1 MSETIRHA
9 ADFQPSL
16 KRAIGPKLLFFF
28 VLGDILGTGIYA
40 LIGSVAGQIG
50 GALWLPFLLAFG
62 VAFLTAFSYLELV
75 GKYPRAA
82 GAALYTQRAFGVPF
96 LTFLVAFAVMSSG
109 ITSAGAAARAFAA
122 TYLQPFAPWPV
133 LPVAIGFLI
142 VLGLIN
148 FRGVAESVKI
158 NLVLTGIELSGLLIV
173 IAIGVYA
180 VGNGQGEPSRLLEI
194 DTADR
199 NLLQAISAATSLAFF
214 AMVGFEDSVNMVEE
228 CRDPARIFPRSLL
241 SGLIAAGLIYA
252 LVALTASLLVPAE
265 ALSAARSDA
274 LLKVVAVGAPGFP
287 LKVFAGIGLLAVIN
301 SALINMLMASRLLYG
316 MANERILPP
325 VFGAVHA
332 SRRTP
337 WVSILFTTAIAVGLV
352 AAAGEDGVR
361 KLGGTTALL
370 LLCVFTGVNIACLVL
385 RREKVEHVHF
395 RAPSWAPVLGAIL
408 CGYLALPVLSGRP
421 ASDYAIA
428 LTLLGVGAVL
438 WGINRWWI
446 GRTTSIRKS
455 NDGRMTGERR
465 LRPDGEAGR
474 KGNARSS

>member
-1 MSETIRHA
+1 MSETGEPTVESRPA
-9 ADFQPSL
+9 L

-28 VLGDILGTGIYA
+28 VIGDVLGTGIYA
-40 LIGSVAGQIG
+40 LVGSVAGQIG
-50 GALWLPFLLAFG
+50 GALWLPFLVAFG

-82 GAALYTQRAFGVPF
+82 GAALYTQRAFKIPF

-109 ITSAGAAARAFAA
+109 ITAAGAAARAFAA

-133 LPVAIGFLI
+133 LPVAVGFLL

-158 NLVLTGIELSGLLIV
+158 NMVLTGVEISGLVIV

-180 VGNGQGEPSRLLEI
+180 AGSGQGEPSRLLEF
-194 DTADR
+194 DTEDR
-199 NLLQAISAATSLAFF
+199 NLLLSISAATSLAFF
-214 AMVGFEDSVNMVEE
+214 AMVGFEDAVNMAEE

-241 SGLIAAGLIYA
+241 SGLIAAALIYE
-252 LVALTASLLVPAE
+252 LVALTASLLIPAE
-265 ALSAARSDA
+265 TLSAARSDA
-274 LLKVVAVGAPGFP
+274 LLKVVAVGAPAFP
-287 LKVFAGIGLLAVIN
+287 LKVFAGIGLIAVIN
-301 SALINMLMASRLLYG
+301 SALINMMMASRLLYG

-325 VFGAVHA
+325 VFGAVHPT
-332 SRRTP
+332 RRTP

-352 AAAGEDGVR
+352 VTAGEDGVR

-385 RREKVEHVHF
+385 RREKVEHAHF
-395 RAPSWAPVLGAIL
+395 RAPPGTPVLGAIF

-421 ASDYAIA
+421 ASDYAISLA
-428 LTLLGVGAVL
+428 LLGVGIVL
-438 WGINRWWI
+438 WGVNRWWI
-446 GRTTSIRKS
+446 GRPRLARK
-455 NDGRMTGERR
+455 R
-465 LRPDGEAGR
+465 
-474 KGNARSS
+474 

>member
-1 MSETIRHA
+1 MSETGERTVESRPA
-9 ADFQPSL
+9 L

-28 VLGDILGTGIYA
+28 VIGDVLGTGIYA
-40 LIGSVAGQIG
+40 LVGSVAGQIG
-50 GALWLPFLLAFG
+50 GALWLPFLVAFG

-82 GAALYTQRAFGVPF
+82 GAALYTQRAFKIPF

-109 ITSAGAAARAFAA
+109 ITAAGAAARAFAA

-133 LPVAIGFLI
+133 LPVAVGFLL

-158 NLVLTGIELSGLLIV
+158 NMVLTGVEISGLLIV

-180 VGNGQGEPSRLLEI
+180 AGSGQGEPSRLLEFN
-194 DTADR
+194 TEDR
-199 NLLQAISAATSLAFF
+199 NLLLSISAATSLAFF
-214 AMVGFEDSVNMVEE
+214 AMVGFEDAVNMAEE

-241 SGLIAAGLIYA
+241 SGLIAAALIYE
-252 LVALTASLLVPAE
+252 LVALTASLLIPAE
-265 ALSAARSDA
+265 TLSAARSDA
-274 LLKVVAVGAPGFP
+274 LLKVVAVGAPAFP
-287 LKVFAGIGLLAVIN
+287 LKVFAGIGLIAVIN
-301 SALINMLMASRLLYG
+301 SALINMMMASRLLYG

-325 VFGAVHA
+325 VFGAVHPT
-332 SRRTP
+332 RRTP

-352 AAAGEDGVR
+352 VTAGEDGVR

-385 RREKVEHVHF
+385 RREKVEHAHF
-395 RAPSWAPVLGAIL
+395 RAPPGTPVLGAIF

-421 ASDYAIA
+421 ASDYAISLA
-428 LTLLGVGAVL
+428 LLGVGIVL
-438 WGINRWWI
+438 WGVNRWWI
-446 GRTTSIRKS
+446 GRPRLARK
-455 NDGRMTGERR
+455 R
-465 LRPDGEAGR
+465 
-474 KGNARSS
+474 

>member
-1 MSETIRHA
+1 MSETGERTVESRPA
-9 ADFQPSL
+9 L

-28 VLGDILGTGIYA
+28 VIGDVLGTGIYA
-40 LIGSVAGQIG
+40 LVGSVAGQIG
-50 GALWLPFLLAFG
+50 GALWLPFLVAFG

-82 GAALYTQRAFGVPF
+82 GAALYTQRAFKIPF

-109 ITSAGAAARAFAA
+109 ITAAGAAARAFAA

-133 LPVAIGFLI
+133 LPVAVGFLL

-158 NLVLTGIELSGLLIV
+158 NMVLTGVEISGLVIV

-180 VGNGQGEPSRLLEI
+180 AGSGQGEPSRLLEF
-194 DTADR
+194 DTEDR
-199 NLLQAISAATSLAFF
+199 NLLLSISAATSLAFF
-214 AMVGFEDSVNMVEE
+214 AMVGFEDAVNMAEE

-241 SGLIAAGLIYA
+241 SGLIAAALIYE
-252 LVALTASLLVPAE
+252 LVALTASLLIPAE
-265 ALSAARSDA
+265 TLSAARSDA
-274 LLKVVAVGAPGFP
+274 LLKVVAVGAPAFP

-301 SALINMLMASRLLYG
+301 SALINMMMASRLLYG

-325 VFGAVHA
+325 VFGAVHPT
-332 SRRTP
+332 RRTP

-352 AAAGEDGVR
+352 VTAGEDGVR

-385 RREKVEHVHF
+385 RREKVEHAHF
-395 RAPSWAPVLGAIL
+395 RAPPGTPVLGAIF

-421 ASDYAIA
+421 ASDYAISLA
-428 LTLLGVGAVL
+428 LLGVGIVL
-438 WGINRWWI
+438 WGVNRWWI
-446 GRTTSIRKS
+446 GRPRLARK
-455 NDGRMTGERR
+455 R
-465 LRPDGEAGR
+465 
-474 KGNARSS
+474 